1 MFHGWHVSIVET
13 SYYPTNFCLDFLVMF
28 VTFVSK
34 LALLLIC
41 TPRSLR
47 CSNSS
52 VVSPLLSVKYMVS
65 LLIFSFFPY
74 LTSWNLEPLKVIL
87 FFSALLYRVSRSDYR
102 LSTLSS
108 FSMHLLIFVSST
120 LTFIMAFT
128 PSDMSHM

>member
-1 MFHGWHVSIVET
+1 MWGVTRVFNICFMNYMFLLWKLLIIQAI
-13 SYYPTNFCLDFLVMF
+13 FCLDFLVMF

-65 LLIFSFFPY
+65 
-74 LTSWNLEPLKVIL
+74 PLKVIL

-108 FSMHLLIFVSST
+108 FSMHLWIFVSST